1 MADHHGETDPRKI
14 AALPADILL
23 HWQAFYKLRNKH
35 DDDKPVNT
43 PPSYSNASLQ
53 DDSIEEQCV
62 AVIRALL

>member
-23 HWQAFYKLRNKH
+23 HWQAFYKLRNKP
-35 DDDKPVNT
+35 DDDKPVNIH
-43 PPSYSNASLQ
+43 PSYSTPQ